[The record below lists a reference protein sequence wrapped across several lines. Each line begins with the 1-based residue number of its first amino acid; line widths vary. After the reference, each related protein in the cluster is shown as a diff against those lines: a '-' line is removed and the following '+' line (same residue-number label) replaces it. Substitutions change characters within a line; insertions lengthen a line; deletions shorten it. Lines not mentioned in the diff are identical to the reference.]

1 MGCQFQVIILI
12 KIILVIGNLTQKY
25 RINFLFY
32 VSVIFQKIKYL
43 VRHINCS
50 DIMIRIKRAYQSPA
64 QKDGYRIMVDRVWPR
79 GVSKQRLKM
88 DVWLKDIA
96 PSHDLRRWLS
106 QNSQK
111 WDEFTDKYKEELS
124 NKTHFLNQII
134 ELEKEKETVT
144 LVYTNGNQ
152 EENSAIILKEVL
164 DELKST

>member
-1 MGCQFQVIILI
+1 
-12 KIILVIGNLTQKY
+12 
-25 RINFLFY
+25 
-32 VSVIFQKIKYL
+32 
-43 VRHINCS
+43 
-50 DIMIRIKRAYQSPA
+50 MIRIKRAYQSPA